1 MTWIWQKKPKNPS
14 VNSFAKLTALI
25 FIYAS
30 IVSASLTQNKLI
42 KMCFITMYIKTIPL
56 GLQVCN
62 YLFFLQVLSSKKW
75 GKLWFDVFV
84 YNTKV
89 KDSMILFLSRTAVLL
104 W

>member
-1 MTWIWQKKPKNPS
+1 
-14 VNSFAKLTALI
+14 
-25 FIYAS
+25 
-30 IVSASLTQNKLI
+30 
-42 KMCFITMYIKTIPL
+42 MCFITMYIKTIPL

-89 KDSMILFLSRTAVLL
+89 KDSVPEQDCCSAMIDKICKTSMNRTN
-104 W
+104 